1 MKSTPRSSLYVRNIV
16 FGVEDSLVST
26 VGFLSGIA
34 VADVERA
41 TILLAGTVLIVVEGV
56 SMAAGAFLSEESA
69 GEYAA
74 GGKVLKPK
82 DAYIAGALMFCSYFA
97 AGFVALAP
105 YVFFPVSVAL
115 WASIVCSLIALVAL
129 GAISGALSRA
139 GLIKSALRMVLIG
152 GIAIAIG
159 VAVAKLLGVS

>member
-1 MKSTPRSSLYVRNIV
+1 MKLRTRSLYVRNII

-41 TILLAGTVLIVVEGV
+41 TILLAGVVLIVVEGV

-69 GEYAA
+69 EEYAA
-74 GGKVLKPK
+74 GGKAERPH
-82 DAYIAGALMFCSYFA
+82 DAYIAGALMFCSYFL
-97 AGFVALAP
+97 AGFVSLVP
-105 YVFFPVSVAL
+105 YMILPVSVAL
-115 WASIVCSLIALVAL
+115 WASIASSLLALIAL
-129 GAISGALSRA
+129 GAVSGVVSRA
-139 GLIKSALRMVLIG
+139 GLVKSAVRMVLIG

-159 VAVAKLLGVS
+159 VVTAKFLNIS